1 METAARMVARA
12 VLLSQTVT
20 NCHKRSALKIERKEC
35 VMARHRLLVEQLID
49 VLSTAL
55 TKIYRQKKMLFGPKV
70 CHEAFIFL
78 MVIL

>member
-1 METAARMVARA
+1 
-12 VLLSQTVT
+12 
-20 NCHKRSALKIERKEC
+20 
-35 VMARHRLLVEQLID
+35 MARHRLLVEQLID

-55 TKIYRQKKMLFGPKV
+55 TNIYRQKKMLFGPRV